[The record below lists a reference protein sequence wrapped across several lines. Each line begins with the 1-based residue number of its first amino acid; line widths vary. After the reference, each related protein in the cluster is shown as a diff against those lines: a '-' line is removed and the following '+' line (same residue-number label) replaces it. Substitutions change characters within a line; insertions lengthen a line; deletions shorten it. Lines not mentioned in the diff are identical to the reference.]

1 MSNLSKLKREKLI
14 EKLNVI
20 RESYIDDDDMR
31 KVLNTIEAELTSKK
45 YGLLWEEHAEKVNE
59 VTQTKIPVFKEVKSK
74 EISLSDDEYNFL
86 LEGDN
91 LYTLQLLQ
99 KTHKRKI
106 DVIYID
112 PPYNTGSQ
120 DFTYDDKRI
129 DKEDGYRHSKWLS
142 FMNIRLRLAQKLL
155 TNEGFIFISIDDNEL
170 YQLKLLCDE
179 IFGSDNFIANMIVA
193 SNSTKNNS
201 KFISV
206 SHEYILCYAKN
217 KSMVTTNWKVKKNY
231 ANEFELR
238 AKRLLNMGLN
248 YKEIH
253 NELLSLVKYPRFYDF
268 DHYTYADE
276 FGVYRTDNA
285 GGVANGNFETEIIHP
300 ITQKKC
306 AKPSGGW
313 RYKDSEIQ
321 SMLENNMFHFGDD
334 ETVIPVPKRYL
345 HDYMEQTPKSTLFFD
360 SQTSTKWL
368 KKRKIDFDFAKPI
381 DLIKHIL
388 SIFDKDVTV
397 LDFFAGSGTTAHAV
411 LEMNKADSGNRKF
424 ILCTNNEV
432 NDEKAMKYFK
442 LSKKEFQIFN
452 KTEEYKKRIEEPA
465 YQSLGICQDITYKR
479 LKCLIDEGMA
489 TNLKYYKTDFV
500 SKDNADYL
508 ISDNLLDYI
517 SEMIQLEHHITID
530 NKTNV
535 ILLNEDEVEQLC
547 SQITSNCKR
556 IYKDSTIMFDSIT
569 EKKLKKLDI
578 EVINIPERY
587 FSKELREVG
596 EL

>member
-1 MSNLSKLKREKLI
+1 
-14 EKLNVI
+14 
-20 RESYIDDDDMR
+20 
-31 KVLNTIEAELTSKK
+31 
-45 YGLLWEEHAEKVNE
+45 
-59 VTQTKIPVFKEVKSK
+59 
-74 EISLSDDEYNFL
+74 
-86 LEGDN
+86 
-91 LYTLQLLQ
+91 
-99 KTHKRKI
+99 
-106 DVIYID
+106 
-112 PPYNTGSQ
+112 
-120 DFTYDDKRI
+120 
-129 DKEDGYRHSKWLS
+129 
-142 FMNIRLRLAQKLL
+142 
-155 TNEGFIFISIDDNEL
+155 
-170 YQLKLLCDE
+170 
-179 IFGSDNFIANMIVA
+179 
-193 SNSTKNNS
+193 
-201 KFISV
+201 
-206 SHEYILCYAKN
+206 
-217 KSMVTTNWKVKKNY
+217 
-231 ANEFELR
+231 
-238 AKRLLNMGLN
+238 
-248 YKEIH
+248 
-253 NELLSLVKYPRFYDF
+253 
-268 DHYTYADE
+268 
-276 FGVYRTDNA
+276 
-285 GGVANGNFETEIIHP
+285 
-300 ITQKKC
+300 
-306 AKPSGGW
+306 
-313 RYKDSEIQ
+313 
-321 SMLENNMFHFGDD
+321 MFHFGDD

-465 YQSLGICQDITYKR
+465 YQSLGICQDVTYKR